1 MFGLTMI
8 KDYLDEI
15 LDGLKT
21 CDVRSYP
28 TNKRGTIALVDS
40 KSMKVYGTIELVGV
54 HKISPEE
61 YANWHCTG
69 RFEHL
74 TFDVDPSKQ
83 YYAYDF
89 INPRWLAQPIKL
101 KVKKKTW
108 VDIEDTVVKDFYFEN
123 KLF

>member
-15 LDGLKT
+15 LSGLKIY
-21 CDVRSYP
+21 DARSYP

-54 HKISPEE
+54 HKISLEE

-69 RFEHL
+69 RFKNL
-74 TFDVDPSKQ
+74 TFNVDSLKQ

-89 INPRWLAQPIKL
+89 VNPKRLVQPIKL
-101 KVKKKTW
+101 KVGKKTW
-108 VDIEDTVVKDFYFEN
+108 VDIEYSVTKDFYFEN